1 MDDFAAGLTLWFGCW
16 LDLDVGG
23 KVITQRRE
31 TFMITEQVIEN
42 QLKRWKDLYDK
53 KIVSLSPNRVSGDEL
68 HDWFVQKIQSK

>member
-1 MDDFAAGLTLWFGCW
+1 MLTIP
-16 LDLDVGG
+16 
-23 KVITQRRE
+23 VITQRRE